1 VANIPTGGL
10 GFLKG
15 EKLAKVVFLPVAHPF
30 CRGFPAV
37 ILGIFIIQA
46 AIQTAVQIT
55 AAAGANL
62 LPSNLALP
70 LDGLPARVT
79 KRHFLLYTQPKKK
92 LGFIS
97 SEFRGKNSFS
107 FSELLTPSFLGRF
120 PAGSF
125 GSVLQEDP
133 PSAGPGAD
141 LVC

>member
-55 AAAGANL
+55 PAVGANL
-62 LPSNLALP
+62 LPSNLALH

-79 KRHFLLYTQPKKK
+79 KRHCLLYTQTKKK
-92 LGFIS
+92 LGFIN
-97 SEFRGKNSFS
+97 SEFRVKNSF
-107 FSELLTPSFLGRF
+107 FFLRTLNPELLRPVSSWFLLVR
-120 PAGSF
+120 
-125 GSVLQEDP
+125 P
-133 PSAGPGAD
+133 PG
-141 LVC
+141 

>member
-1 VANIPTGGL
+1 M
-10 GFLKG
+10 
-15 EKLAKVVFLPVAHPF
+15 
-30 CRGFPAV
+30 

-55 AAAGANL
+55 PAVGANL
-62 LPSNLALP
+62 LPSNLALH

-79 KRHFLLYTQPKKK
+79 KHYFLLYTQTKKK

-97 SEFRGKNSFS
+97 SEFRVKNSFP
-107 FSELLTPSFLGRF
+107 FSELLTPNFLGRF

-133 PSAGPGAD
+133 PIAGPGAD
-141 LVC
+141 LVRQSPILGLASCLPFSDELYYFLFAETLGL